1 MKLYYTQ
8 PNMWYYPY
16 PSNRE
21 DMMMSKDNQQMM
33 EMMQEHMRMT
43 EEIRQMV
50 YDMNER
56 FKWIENK
63 MMK

>member
-1 MKLYYTQ
+1 MYYTQ

-16 PSNRE
+16 PPNRE

-56 FKWIENK
+56 FKWIEIELPTT
-63 MMK
+63 